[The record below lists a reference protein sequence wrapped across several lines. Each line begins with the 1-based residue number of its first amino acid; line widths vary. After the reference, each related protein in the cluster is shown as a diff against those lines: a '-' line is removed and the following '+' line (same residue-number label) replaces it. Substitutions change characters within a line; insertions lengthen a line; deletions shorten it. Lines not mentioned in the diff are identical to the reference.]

1 MSNEVASV
9 KIVSNDI
16 DAYGQIMG
24 ACISGM
30 NACSKIHD
38 RDHLDRFS
46 AIHEWATNAHAK
58 LALEACP
65 ADDPALG

>member
-1 MSNEVASV
+1 MSNEVTSV
-9 KIVSNDI
+9 KIMSSDI
-16 DAYGQIMG
+16 NAYSQIMR

-58 LALEACP
+58 LALEVCP
-65 ADDPALG
+65 ADNPALG

>member
-1 MSNEVASV
+1 MISTLTV
-9 KIVSNDI
+9 KSWEP
-16 DAYGQIMG
+16 
-24 ACISGM
+24 CISGM

-38 RDHLDRFS
+38 YDHLDRFS

-58 LALEACP
+58 LALEACT